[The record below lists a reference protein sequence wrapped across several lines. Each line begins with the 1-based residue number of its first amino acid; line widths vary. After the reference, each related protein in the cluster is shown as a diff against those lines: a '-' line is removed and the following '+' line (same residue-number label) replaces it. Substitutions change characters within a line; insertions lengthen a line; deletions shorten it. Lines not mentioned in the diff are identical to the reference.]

1 MTKNFISLFL
11 ALMLGLGTGCIFK
24 SVTTQGSFESSSKTV
39 SAPFK
44 SMSKSS
50 KSSKS
55 SSGGDEKGGT
65 PETTPAPEESAF
77 ERDIRQY
84 TASYATTSGD
94 APGLQRDIGE
104 IASQYGVTDWESQEV
119 TYSAIGRGLGE
130 GSVDPS
136 CAEPLAVAVAN
147 GNEYK
152 LGLIRTA
159 CEAAGGR

>member
-1 MTKNFISLFL
+1 MAKSLPPLFL
-11 ALMLGLGTGCIFK
+11 ALVLAFGTGCISK
-24 SVTTQGSFESSSKTV
+24 SVTTQGSLESSSKTA

-55 SSGGDEKGGT
+55 SSDGDEKGGT